1 MIIKMRKKAQNLS
14 EYAIMLG
21 VVIGA
26 VLLSQDMVKKA
37 LVGKFKDGATTL
49 TNVKGKVA
57 GELEFGGSGPA
68 EAYDSVTDTSSTYDA
83 NENIRE
89 NMASEKRTDSTA
101 KSTSRREKLY

>member
-37 LVGKFKDGATTL
+37 LVGKFKDGANTL
-49 TNVKGKVA
+49 TSVKGKVA
-57 GELEFGGSGPA
+57 GELDFGGSGPA
-68 EAYDSVTDTSSTYDA
+68 DAFDAVTDSTSDYSKTENIQGMTSDIKTESTSATSST
-83 NENIRE
+83 
-89 NMASEKRTDSTA
+89 K
-101 KSTSRREKLY
+101 KKLY

>member
-37 LVGKFKDGATTL
+37 LVGKFKDGANTL
-49 TNVKGKVA
+49 TSVKGKVA
-57 GELEFGGSGPA
+57 GELDFGGSGP
-68 EAYDSVTDTSSTYDA
+68 TDVF
-83 NENIRE
+83 
-89 NMASEKRTDSTA
+89 DSTTTSNSRFD
-101 KSTSRREKLY
+101 KTEKNKGMSSDIYTESSSGSTSTRKKLY